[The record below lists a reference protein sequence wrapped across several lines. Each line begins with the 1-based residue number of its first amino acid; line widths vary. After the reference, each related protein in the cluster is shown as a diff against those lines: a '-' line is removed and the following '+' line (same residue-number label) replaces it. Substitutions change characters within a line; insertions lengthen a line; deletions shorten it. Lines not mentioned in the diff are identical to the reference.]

1 MKPLPLDELCVE
13 YLRESHDV
21 SFFDCS
27 NEDLNDFLKSDAK
40 KSQEDLISRT
50 YLCLWQ
56 NSILGY
62 LTLVTDTIEVKLIEK
77 DDCVDGY
84 PYPRYPSIK
93 IARLAVDE
101 RFEGCGIGR
110 FLLLWA
116 TGKVY
121 QLSNEV
127 GCRYITL
134 DSKRESL
141 GFYEKFGF
149 KLIMKY
155 ASRNFPPM
163 YLNMYPIVLQ
173 MRQEDSASVT

>member
-1 MKPLPLDELCVE
+1 MKQISLDDLHVE
-13 YLRESHDV
+13 YLRDRHDI
-21 SFFDCS
+21 SFFCCS
-27 NEDLNDFLKSDAK
+27 DDDLNDFLKSDAK

-50 YLCLWQ
+50 YLCLGGD
-56 NSILGY
+56 SILGY

-77 DDCVDGY
+77 DDSVEGY
-84 PYPRYPSIK
+84 PYPRYPAIK

-101 RFEGCGIGR
+101 KFEGRGIGR
-110 FLLLWA
+110 FLLFWA

-121 QLSNEV
+121 QLSKEV

-141 GFYEKFGF
+141 TFYEKFGF
-149 KLIMKY
+149 KVIMKY
-155 ASRNFPPM
+155 AGCDFPPM

-173 MRQEDSASVT
+173 MRREHSDSG